1 MQRTVHQKVNFTV
14 QFFMHKFFFLSK
26 TLDVFNSK
34 MANRPPWLI
43 MDQLFLTEVTKRNTR
58 ANPLRGT

>member
-1 MQRTVHQKVNFTV
+1 
-14 QFFMHKFFFLSK
+14 MHKKLYSKIYFLVYCSLHFFLSK